1 MPCLRL
7 AKGSNYLQLHPGTKL
22 KNVQNIQHP
31 KSSVSQRKIYYVR
44 REAPNAIMKNI
55 QLTIKIGKEGKGNNR
70 WDIQKAKKIIVLN
83 LITWIIILKVS
94 DLSIPMKKQ
103 GFLTARC
110 NYKLPTRKPLNID
123 TDSSKSKVK
132 RPNRYKY

>member
-7 AKGSNYLQLHPGTKL
+7 AKGSDYLQLHPGTKL

-31 KSSVSQRKIYYVR
+31 KSSVSQRKIYYAR

-70 WDIQKAKKIIVLN
+70 WDIQKAKKIIVSS
-83 LITWIIILKVS
+83 LIT
-94 DLSIPMKKQ
+94 
-103 GFLTARC
+103 
-110 NYKLPTRKPLNID
+110 
-123 TDSSKSKVK
+123 
-132 RPNRYKY
+132 